1 MNLELILKL
10 VAGITEGAAIIE
22 RLRAGD
28 KSAEAAAADWLGVT
42 KRFDDAADRWEAGEK
57 PHG

>member
-1 MNLELILKL
+1 MNLDLILK
-10 VAGITEGAAIIE
+10 VVQGITEGAAIIE

-28 KSAEAAAADWLGVT
+28 KSAEDAAADWLGVAG
-42 KRFDDAADRWEAGEK
+42 RFDAATDRWEAGEK